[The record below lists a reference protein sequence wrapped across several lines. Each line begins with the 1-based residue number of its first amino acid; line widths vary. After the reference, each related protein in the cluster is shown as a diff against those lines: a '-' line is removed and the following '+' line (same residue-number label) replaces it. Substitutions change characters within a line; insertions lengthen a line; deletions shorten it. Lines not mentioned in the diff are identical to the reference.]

1 MLGTGVTHS
10 VIKVVARVVA
20 REVKVPFARPLL
32 LGRSTRSGCK
42 VDAHDEIVRVIG
54 FCWGL
59 DVNTDSPVL
68 VLALVVDVG
77 SACC

>member
-42 VDAHDEIVRVIG
+42 VDAHDEIVRVDERPRRRPEQFGRRRHI
-54 FCWGL
+54 
-59 DVNTDSPVL
+59 
-68 VLALVVDVG
+68 ALVFAG
-77 SACC
+77 GLM